1 MMCSVNV
8 AFVCAMRRQSRR
20 AKGSEFA
27 FAPTPE
33 ATLGLETEVLMTNIH
48 KGRFFAILMT
58 DILHVLVPCKF
69 NGLNEVTCLPRRI
82 KNIDMR
88 R

>member
-1 MMCSVNV
+1 MNV
-8 AFVCAMRRQSRR
+8 PFACVMRRRSRR
-20 AKGSEFA
+20 AKGSVFA

-58 DILHVLVPCKF
+58 DILQVLVPCKF
-69 NGLNEVTCLPRRI
+69 HDLNEVTSLPCHI